1 MCTWNKID
9 SFTQIFSKS
18 NKTWFLKILDTEEK
32 MLPDLIKKFSIGEL
46 YRVK

>member
-1 MCTWNKID
+1 MYTWNKID

-32 MLPDLIKKFSIGEL
+32 GYQIKKKISIGEF
-46 YRVK
+46 YKFK